1 MNKIIKGLFYLS
13 VVMLLV
19 SCATTR
25 FEPTN
30 DGSSSLVVGRLTAK
44 ASGVAYDGN
53 GINFN
58 RNYTMGTQLTLK
70 EVSTGKLY
78 ETKTIRRDGLFVFGN
93 LTPNQNY
100 YLYQIKY
107 NIEQSDGW
115 KGWITFT
122 YDAADF
128 FVKTKADS
136 VVVLGNFEST
146 MTGVGERVNA
156 RVIDNNI
163 PTEVRFSFMD
173 LYPESEWL
181 SKNWYYKNGLMPKVY
196 SVTGEESQIE
206 YEQPFEDVNQEE
218 YDDFLKELMGE

>member
-1 MNKIIKGLFYLS
+1 MNKIFKGLFYLS

-25 FEPTN
+25 FEPKN

-44 ASGVAYDGN
+44 ASGFEYDGD
-53 GINFN
+53 INFN

-107 NIEQSDGW
+107 NIEQSNGW

>member
-25 FEPTN
+25 FEPKEN
-30 DGSSSLVVGRLTAK
+30 GSSSLVVGRLTAK

-93 LTPNQNY
+93 LAPNQNY
-100 YLYQIKY
+100 YLYQ
-107 NIEQSDGW
+107 
-115 KGWITFT
+115 
-122 YDAADF
+122 
-128 FVKTKADS
+128 
-136 VVVLGNFEST
+136 
-146 MTGVGERVNA
+146 
-156 RVIDNNI
+156 
-163 PTEVRFSFMD
+163 TEV
-173 LYPESEWL
+173 
-181 SKNWYYKNGLMPKVY
+181 
-196 SVTGEESQIE
+196 
-206 YEQPFEDVNQEE
+206 
-218 YDDFLKELMGE
+218 